1 MAQYFVFLNQS
12 KNRQANEP
20 GSREEMACDI
30 FNCISM
36 ERRPKDYFLAFES
49 DTPGAT
55 LELLKCEL
63 IGSLQIDDARASHW
77 VDELQPMVS
86 LAYKV
91 DDAISTAYTAMT
103 ESMME
108 FNNVA
113 KRSGYSKSLALLPIK
128 HVEHTFDN
136 LEISP
141 LYDVA
146 FVVAQVFEYQFLQE
160 KSIET

>member
-20 GSREEMACDI
+20 GSRGEMACDI

-36 ERRPKDYFLAFES
+36 ERKPKDYFLAFER
-49 DTPGAT
+49 DTPSAT
-55 LELLKCEL
+55 LELLKGEL

-91 DDAISTAYTAMT
+91 DDAISTAYSAMT

-108 FNNVA
+108 FNNAA
-113 KRSGYSKSLALLPIK
+113 KRSGYSKSLELLPIRS
-128 HVEHTFDN
+128 VENAFDK
-136 LEISP
+136 LEICP
-141 LYDVA
+141 IHDLAQIVA
-146 FVVAQVFEYQFLQE
+146 HVFEYQFLHE

>member
-1 MAQYFVFLNQS
+1 MAQYFVFPNQS
-12 KNRQANEP
+12 KNHQANEP
-20 GSREEMACDI
+20 GSRGEMACDI

-36 ERRPKDYFLAFES
+36 ERRPKDYFLAFER

-55 LELLKCEL
+55 LELLKGEL
-63 IGSLQIDDARASHW
+63 IGSLQIDDARAIHW
-77 VDELQPMVS
+77 VDELQPMVN

-91 DDAISTAYTAMT
+91 DDAMSTAYTAMT

-108 FNNVA
+108 FNNA
-113 KRSGYSKSLALLPIK
+113 AIRSSYSKSLALLPIRP
-128 HVEHTFDN
+128 VEKSFDN

-146 FVVAQVFEYQFLQE
+146 FVVAQVFEYQFPNE